1 MVPSRLSEADYFRH
15 EESAEYRSEYRD
27 GEIVAMAGATV
38 NHNQIV
44 GNLYTAL
51 RGRLERTCRVFAT
64 DLRLFVPRHRF
75 YTYPDVMVIC
85 GRLQFAPGRM
95 DTVTNPILIVE
106 VLSPSTEAYDRGRKF
121 EFYRSLD
128 SLQEYV
134 LVDQDR
140 FLVEHF
146 RRQEDGTWLLTAYEQ
161 PEDILHLPVLGVDL
175 PLAVIYERV
184 EWQTNANAQF
194 PSPPLFQE
202 S

>member
-1 MVPSRLSEADYFRH
+1 MSALPHVVAPPRLSEEDYFRH
-15 EESAEYRSEYRD
+15 EESADYRSEYRD

-51 RGRLERTCRVFAT
+51 RTRMERSCRVFAT
-64 DLRLFVPRHRF
+64 DLRLFVKRHGF

-95 DTVTNPILIVE
+95 DTVTNPVLIVE

-121 EFYRSLD
+121 EFYRSLE

-140 FLVEHF
+140 FLVEHY
-146 RRQEDGTWLLTAYEQ
+146 RRREDGTWLLTTCER
-161 PEDILHLPVLGVDL
+161 PDDILHLPALGVDL

-184 EWQTNANAQF
+184 EWGEGANTD
-194 PSPPLFQE
+194 L
-202 S
+202 